1 MPSYLFRSLS
11 LSLSVVL
18 VRAIVCCVCLL
29 PVSQLAFLGVDREM
43 MKILREMS
51 EILETT
57 CVYYYKEKKKKKK

>member
-43 MKILREMS
+43 KILREMS

-57 CVYYYKEKKKKKK
+57 CVYYYKEKKKKT